1 VACHVPLQLSPEMTP
16 RQEPAPL
23 MPWSRPP
30 PVACEAPTETRT
42 ATPPARLTEPDTRPP
57 PAELTRL
64 PATVK
69 GTL

>member
-1 VACHVPLQLSPEMTP
+1 MIP

-23 MPWSRPP
+23 VPMSRPP
-30 PVACEAPTETRT
+30 PLAWEAPTETLT
-42 ATPPARLTEPDTRPP
+42 ATPPARLMEPDTRPP
-57 PAELTRL
+57 PADETRL